1 MQSIIMVRDSLAKI
15 SRMHKLNSSLY
26 RMIEPFLGKRILEA
40 GCGNGNIA
48 SFLKNKELVVAV
60 DNDEQMLNMF
70 KERLSENNNFKIIK
84 FDLADRQITGFLR
97 DDKIDTVVCINT
109 LEHIE
114 NDLAVL
120 NNFYEILEENG
131 KLILLIPALKFLY
144 SSLDEAAGHFRRYSK
159 KEIIHKLNLSNFS
172 IEHISHFNLFGIMG
186 WFLQGKVFRKRELSG
201 NMLNLFDSF
210 TNAFIFIEK
219 SLKIPLGLSL
229 LIVCRKNRRKQ

>member
-1 MQSIIMVRDSLAKI
+1 MQSIVMVRDSLAKI
-15 SRMHKLNSSLY
+15 SRMHRLNKSLY
-26 RMIEPFLGKRILEA
+26 KTIEPFLGKRILEA

-60 DNDEQMLNMF
+60 DNDEQMLSMF
-70 KERLSENNNFKIIK
+70 KERLSGNENFKIIK
-84 FDLADRQITGFLR
+84 FDLANRQITSFLR
-97 DDKIDTVVCINT
+97 DEKIDTVVCINT

-114 NDLAVL
+114 NDLVVL

-144 SSLDEAAGHFRRYSK
+144 SSLDEAAGHFRRYNK
-159 KEIIHKLNLSNFS
+159 KEITYKLNKTNFS
-172 IEHISHFNLFGIMG
+172 VEYTSHFNLFGIIG

-210 TNAFIFIEK
+210 TKAFILIEK
-219 SLKIPLGLSL
+219 IFKIPMGLSL
-229 LIVCRKNRRKQ
+229 LIICKKNRRKQ